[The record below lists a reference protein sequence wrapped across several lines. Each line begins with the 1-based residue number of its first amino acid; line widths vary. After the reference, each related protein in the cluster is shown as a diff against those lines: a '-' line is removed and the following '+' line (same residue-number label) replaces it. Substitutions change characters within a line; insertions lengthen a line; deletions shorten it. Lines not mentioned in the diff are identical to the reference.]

1 MQHILLEAC
10 ATGDTFTFSNL
21 HEEDRSVLDQR
32 NGSQDTPLHLA
43 SRFNHK
49 ELASMIINLQPDMV
63 VTRNDEEETPLHEA
77 CRAGGFDI
85 IELLLNQR
93 PSLAYCRNRAKES
106 ALLIACSRGHSQ
118 VAFKLANTLPSLAW
132 DQSGSLACLLMAASE
147 GDTDIVKKI
156 LRESPS
162 LASKKDE
169 NGFSALHLASRNG
182 KLEIIREFLGED
194 PYLILKRE
202 NEGRTPLHWAV
213 MSGQLPVVEE
223 FLLERDR
230 PASFNSVLST
240 DLINSADNNGD
251 TVLHLAAKMKSTEI
265 FDFLVRKPGMKVHAP
280 NKEGMTAIDISNQ
293 NSISLRGKH
302 TAAQVD
308 ADVPVDLKCRMLFL
322 LLTHILAVSIG
333 VNPDLWNQKN
343 DIPGMETTPWW
354 FSTALMLFLIA
365 TMIVLFH
372 YTFPQMIRRPWDF
385 VEEVAVCSIDLAIVR
400 FLLKIADGDPLF
412 ELILTLVSL
421 VPLMGFCWIWHKLER
436 LRQCWFDATGPKSD

>member
-147 GDTDIVKKI
+147 GDT
-156 LRESPS
+156 
-162 LASKKDE
+162 
-169 NGFSALHLASRNG
+169 
-182 KLEIIREFLGED
+182 
-194 PYLILKRE
+194 
-202 NEGRTPLHWAV
+202 
-213 MSGQLPVVEE
+213 
-223 FLLERDR
+223 
-230 PASFNSVLST
+230 
-240 DLINSADNNGD
+240 
-251 TVLHLAAKMKSTEI
+251 AAKMKSTEI